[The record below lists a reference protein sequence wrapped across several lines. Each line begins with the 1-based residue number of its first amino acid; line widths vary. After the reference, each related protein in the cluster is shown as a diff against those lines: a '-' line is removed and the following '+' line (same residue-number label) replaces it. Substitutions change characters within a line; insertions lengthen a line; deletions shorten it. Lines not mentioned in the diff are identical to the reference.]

1 MQFSEN
7 EIKNDVFFHFVSG
20 VVIHGYLA
28 KKVEETKKADKMWFQ
43 ASQCRLY
50 HNDHWRDTSIQY

>member
-28 KKVEETKKADKMWFQ
+28 KKVEETKKADKM
-43 ASQCRLY
+43 
-50 HNDHWRDTSIQY
+50 